1 MGLCSRYKSLT
12 CNSCSMH
19 CQIMPEE
26 SPSLQ
31 YCANSCFCMWPE
43 ESSYFNRSVVE
54 GILTKNHNARL
65 SGYIFVDFSV
75 SFLRLFLEKDW
86 IDYLASTDMGIVLVS
101 DRNMQSLAN
110 YWRKHNSA
118 ISAVIY
124 NDDGLDVA
132 NEKIRQ
138 LFIGRYLS
146 FTRGNTLTQMEF
158 TIMGYMVSGY
168 NPYQIAEVLDMDIRS
183 IYAYKQR
190 IEKRM
195 GGKINELFIR
205 SHSVQH

>member
-26 SPSLQ
+26 SPRLQ

-43 ESSYFNRSVVE
+43 ESSYFNRGVVE

-101 DRNMQSLAN
+101 DRQQYLLSYIMMMVLMLPMKRSDN
-110 YWRKHNSA
+110 YLLV
-118 ISAVIY
+118 VIY
-124 NDDGLDVA
+124 HL
-132 NEKIRQ
+132 
-138 LFIGRYLS
+138 
-146 FTRGNTLTQMEF
+146 
-158 TIMGYMVSGY
+158 
-168 NPYQIAEVLDMDIRS
+168 PEVT
-183 IYAYKQR
+183 
-190 IEKRM
+190 
-195 GGKINELFIR
+195 
-205 SHSVQH
+205 H

>member
-1 MGLCSRYKSLT
+1 
-12 CNSCSMH
+12 
-19 CQIMPEE
+19 
-26 SPSLQ
+26 
-31 YCANSCFCMWPE
+31 
-43 ESSYFNRSVVE
+43 
-54 GILTKNHNARL
+54 
-65 SGYIFVDFSV
+65 
-75 SFLRLFLEKDW
+75 
-86 IDYLASTDMGIVLVS
+86 
-101 DRNMQSLAN
+101 MQSLAN

-168 NPYQIAEVLDMDIRS
+168 NPYQIAEVLIWISVASTRTS
-183 IYAYKQR
+183 N
-190 IEKRM
+190 ESKREWVV
-195 GGKINELFIR
+195 K
-205 SHSVQH
+205 

>member
-1 MGLCSRYKSLT
+1 
-12 CNSCSMH
+12 
-19 CQIMPEE
+19 
-26 SPSLQ
+26 
-31 YCANSCFCMWPE
+31 
-43 ESSYFNRSVVE
+43 
-54 GILTKNHNARL
+54 
-65 SGYIFVDFSV
+65 
-75 SFLRLFLEKDW
+75 
-86 IDYLASTDMGIVLVS
+86 MGIVLVS

-183 IYAYKQR
+183 ISIQSFGVANDVLHPLNLVGR
-190 IEKRM
+190 RHIIHR
-195 GGKINELFIR
+195 
-205 SHSVQH
+205 

>member
-1 MGLCSRYKSLT
+1 MMSLWDALRM
-12 CNSCSMH
+12 NMM
-19 CQIMPEE
+19 I
-26 SPSLQ
+26 
-31 YCANSCFCMWPE
+31 
-43 ESSYFNRSVVE
+43 SYQE
-54 GILTKNHNARL
+54 
-65 SGYIFVDFSV
+65 
-75 SFLRLFLEKDW
+75 
-86 IDYLASTDMGIVLVS
+86 LV
-101 DRNMQSLAN
+101 RTFPN

>member
-1 MGLCSRYKSLT
+1 M
-12 CNSCSMH
+12 
-19 CQIMPEE
+19 Q
-26 SPSLQ
+26 
-31 YCANSCFCMWPE
+31 PE
-43 ESSYFNRSVVE
+43 ESSYFNRGVVE

>member
-26 SPSLQ
+26 SPRLQ
-31 YCANSCFCMWPE
+31 YCANSFFCMWPE
-43 ESSYFNRSVVE
+43 ESSYFNRGVVE

-101 DRNMQSLAN
+101 DRNMQSLA
-110 YWRKHNSA
+110 KE
-118 ISAVIY
+118 
-124 NDDGLDVA
+124 GA
-132 NEKIRQ
+132 NKFLI
-138 LFIGRYLS
+138 
-146 FTRGNTLTQMEF
+146 
-158 TIMGYMVSGY
+158 
-168 NPYQIAEVLDMDIRS
+168 
-183 IYAYKQR
+183 
-190 IEKRM
+190 
-195 GGKINELFIR
+195 
-205 SHSVQH
+205 

>member
-1 MGLCSRYKSLT
+1 
-12 CNSCSMH
+12 
-19 CQIMPEE
+19 
-26 SPSLQ
+26 
-31 YCANSCFCMWPE
+31 
-43 ESSYFNRSVVE
+43 
-54 GILTKNHNARL
+54 
-65 SGYIFVDFSV
+65 
-75 SFLRLFLEKDW
+75 
-86 IDYLASTDMGIVLVS
+86 MGIVLVS

-158 TIMGYMVSGY
+158 TIMGIWFLV
-168 NPYQIAEVLDMDIRS
+168 IIHIRLLKFWIWIS
-183 IYAYKQR
+183 VASTR
-190 IEKRM
+190 TSNESKREWVI
-195 GGKINELFIR
+195 K
-205 SHSVQH
+205 

>member
-26 SPSLQ
+26 SPRLQ

-43 ESSYFNRSVVE
+43 ESSYFNRGVVE

-110 YWRKHNSA
+110 YWQNTTQQYLLSYIMMMVLMLPMKESDNYLLV
-118 ISAVIY
+118 VIY
-124 NDDGLDVA
+124 HL
-132 NEKIRQ
+132 
-138 LFIGRYLS
+138 
-146 FTRGNTLTQMEF
+146 
-158 TIMGYMVSGY
+158 
-168 NPYQIAEVLDMDIRS
+168 PEVT
-183 IYAYKQR
+183 
-190 IEKRM
+190 
-195 GGKINELFIR
+195 
-205 SHSVQH
+205 H

>member
-26 SPSLQ
+26 SPRLQ

-43 ESSYFNRSVVE
+43 ESSYFNRGVVE

-101 DRNMQSLAN
+101 DRNMQSLAKEGAN
-110 YWRKHNSA
+110 KQV
-118 ISAVIY
+118 ISSQADSLIKISRIWA
-124 NDDGLDVA
+124 DFFPA
-132 NEKIRQ
+132 NT
-138 LFIGRYLS
+138 S
-146 FTRGNTLTQMEF
+146 
-158 TIMGYMVSGY
+158 
-168 NPYQIAEVLDMDIRS
+168 
-183 IYAYKQR
+183 
-190 IEKRM
+190 
-195 GGKINELFIR
+195 
-205 SHSVQH
+205 

>member
-1 MGLCSRYKSLT
+1 KSAQIREILISESAWEEMT
-12 CNSCSMH
+12 C
-19 CQIMPEE
+19 
-26 SPSLQ
+26 LF
-31 YCANSCFCMWPE
+31 A
-43 ESSYFNRSVVE
+43 SS
-54 GILTKNHNARL
+54 
-65 SGYIFVDFSV
+65 
-75 SFLRLFLEKDW
+75 
-86 IDYLASTDMGIVLVS
+86 
-101 DRNMQSLAN
+101 
-110 YWRKHNSA
+110 
-118 ISAVIY
+118 
-124 NDDGLDVA
+124 
-132 NEKIRQ
+132 
-138 LFIGRYLS
+138 FIGRYLS

>member
-1 MGLCSRYKSLT
+1 DR
-12 CNSCSMH
+12 
-19 CQIMPEE
+19 
-26 SPSLQ
+26 
-31 YCANSCFCMWPE
+31 
-43 ESSYFNRSVVE
+43 NRSHWSTSKTPSY
-54 GILTKNHNARL
+54 TK
-65 SGYIFVDFSV
+65 SV
-75 SFLRLFLEKDW
+75 SW
-86 IDYLASTDMGIVLVS
+86 
-101 DRNMQSLAN
+101 Q
-110 YWRKHNSA
+110 HHP
-118 ISAVIY
+118 
-124 NDDGLDVA
+124 
-132 NEKIRQ
+132 
-138 LFIGRYLS
+138 

>member
-26 SPSLQ
+26 SPRLQ

-43 ESSYFNRSVVE
+43 ESSYFNRGVVE

-101 DRNMQSLAN
+101 DWICPYISRHLLSL
-110 YWRKHNSA
+110 
-118 ISAVIY
+118 
-124 NDDGLDVA
+124 
-132 NEKIRQ
+132 
-138 LFIGRYLS
+138 
-146 FTRGNTLTQMEF
+146 
-158 TIMGYMVSGY
+158 
-168 NPYQIAEVLDMDIRS
+168 NPLLA
-183 IYAYKQR
+183 
-190 IEKRM
+190 
-195 GGKINELFIR
+195 
-205 SHSVQH
+205 

>member
-1 MGLCSRYKSLT
+1 
-12 CNSCSMH
+12 
-19 CQIMPEE
+19 
-26 SPSLQ
+26 
-31 YCANSCFCMWPE
+31 MWPE
-43 ESSYFNRSVVE
+43 ESSYFNRGVVE

-158 TIMGYMVSGY
+158 TIMGIWFLV
-168 NPYQIAEVLDMDIRS
+168 IIHIRLLKFWIWIS
-183 IYAYKQR
+183 VASTR
-190 IEKRM
+190 TSNESKREWVV
-195 GGKINELFIR
+195 K
-205 SHSVQH
+205 

>member
-1 MGLCSRYKSLT
+1 MD
-12 CNSCSMH
+12 
-19 CQIMPEE
+19 
-26 SPSLQ
+26 
-31 YCANSCFCMWPE
+31 
-43 ESSYFNRSVVE
+43 E
-54 GILTKNHNARL
+54 GIFSKNNNARL
-65 SGYIFVDFSV
+65 RGYNIVDFSV
-75 SFLRLFLEKDW
+75 SFLRLFLDKDW
-86 IDYLASTDMGIVLVS
+86 IEYLASTEMGIVLIS

-110 YWRKHNSA
+110 YWRKHNPA
-118 ISAVIY
+118 ISAIIY
-124 NDDGLDVA
+124 YDDGLDVA

-158 TIMGYMVSGY
+158 TIMGHMVSGY
-168 NPYQIAEVLDMDIRS
+168 NPYQIADTLDMDIRS

-205 SHSVQH
+205 SNSVQH